1 MLMGRMNSVRGR
13 DFCLSDFVD
22 MGSVDGKNEFCERER
37 FLSF

>member
-1 MLMGRMNSVRGR
+1 MLMGRMNSVRER
-13 DFCLSDFVD
+13 DFYHSDYVD